1 MFANRVSERAVHRAF
16 KGILLAL
23 DALGRDP
30 DRWEQAALV
39 DALCSM
45 ACGRRYLEA
54 ASHIVE
60 IRLSLLKRPA
70 GGTTDGKPA
79 VSKEMMRRGLNHIQV
94 HHSTAAPCVK
104 AV

>member
-1 MFANRVSERAVHRAF
+1 MFANCVSERAVHRAF
-16 KGILLAL
+16 EGVLLAL
-23 DALGRDP
+23 DALGREP
-30 DRWEQAALV
+30 DRWEQEALV

-45 ACGRRYLEA
+45 ACACYLDA
-54 ASHIVE
+54 ATRIVE

-70 GGTTDGKPA
+70 GGAADGKSA

>member
-1 MFANRVSERAVHRAF
+1 MFANGLSGRAVHRAF
-16 KGILLAL
+16 KSILLTL
-23 DALGRDP
+23 DAIGREP
-30 DRWEQAALV
+30 DRWEQENLV

-45 ACGRRYLEA
+45 ACGRYLDA
-54 ASHIVE
+54 ATRIVE

-70 GGTTDGKPA
+70 GGTAEGKSP
-79 VSKEMMRRGLNHIQV
+79 VSKEMIRRGLDHIQV